1 MPTPRL
7 LVVDDAPTV
16 RELVALTFPGSGW
29 YLDFAT
35 SGAEAM
41 KLIRRATPDVVLM
54 NLVLPD
60 MHAVKLCELL
70 AKDTRTARV
79 PIVVMSSKGKVASEV
94 FRNFESFAA
103 SVGKPAS
110 PALIRAEV
118 EAAMARKQPARRA
131 TEVPP
136 SSARKEAA
144 MKAVY
149 SLLRDALA
157 QVPRWMEELGDAA
170 PAAYFARKMLTPELV
185 TRLVDALAPHLDEP
199 ASARHLLVDG
209 ASFQANFKG
218 WLALDL
224 LTFFETSARTG
235 ELSLTYEGKAVVAYL
250 KAGEVVLVTNRD
262 PVEYLRGASAAR
274 LASLPRDALR
284 AAENEQRVS
293 ATPVFV
299 TLAAAGL
306 FPVRELPDVL
316 GAHGRKLLLDA
327 VDASAG
333 KCVWRE
339 LSVLPAYVR
348 AHGRHVSTA
357 KNTVIFGANQ
367 APEQSSV
374 SLEQML
380 LERLRES
387 EPQTLPVG
395 DTVFARAAGFSTKVR
410 AFELTENE
418 LRVLSLVDG
427 QVTVTEIGNQCR
439 AGMAETIAIL
449 ARLSEVGLLRAAG
462 SAVKAATRA
471 STSSLPGLGHSP
483 PKSERSPGRRP
494 G

>member
-1 MPTPRL
+1 

-16 RELVALTFPGSGW
+16 RELVALTFPGNGW

-35 SGAEAM
+35 SGAEAI
-41 KLIRRATPDVVLM
+41 KLVRQATPDVVLM
-54 NLVLPD
+54 SLVLPD
-60 MHAVKLCELL
+60 MHAVKLCELF
-70 AKDTRTARV
+70 AKDPRTARV
-79 PIVVMSSKGKVASEV
+79 PIVVMSAKGRAASEV

-103 SVGKPAS
+103 CIGKPAS

-118 EAAMARKQPARRA
+118 EAAIARRQPARRA

-149 SLLRDALA
+149 SLLRDALTH
-157 QVPRWMEELGDAA
+157 VPRWMEELGDAA

-185 TRLVDALAPHLDEP
+185 SRLVDALAPHLDEP
-199 ASARHLLVDG
+199 ASARHILVDG

-235 ELSLTYEGKAVVAYL
+235 ELTLTYEGKAIVAYL

-262 PVEYLRGASAAR
+262 PLEYLRGGPPSAAR
-274 LASLPRDALR
+274 LAGTPRELLR

-299 TLAAAGL
+299 TLAARGL
-306 FPVRELPDVL
+306 FPVHELEEVL
-316 GAHGRKLLLDA
+316 GTHGRRLLLDA
-327 VDASAG
+327 VDASTG
-333 KCVWRE
+333 KCLWRE
-339 LSVLPAYVR
+339 MSVLPAYVR
-348 AHGRHVSTA
+348 AHGRPMSTA
-357 KNTVIFGANQ
+357 RNVLASGA
-367 APEQSSV
+367 APAGDTTTI

-380 LERLRES
+380 LDRLRES
-387 EPQTLPVG
+387 EPETLPAG
-395 DTVFARAAGFSTKVR
+395 DTVFARAAGFAGKVR
-410 AFELTENE
+410 AFELSENE
-418 LRVLSLVDG
+418 LRALSLVDG
-427 QVTVTEIGNQCR
+427 QATATEIGNQCR
-439 AGMAETIAIL
+439 AGMMETIAIL
-449 ARLSEVGLLRAAG
+449 ARLCEVGLLRAAS
-462 SAVKAATRA
+462 SAGQART
-471 STSSLPGLGHSP
+471 STSSLQSVAQTPST
-483 PKSERSPGRRP
+483 SERAPGRRP